1 MVTEQVEYRHTCKLS
16 VQLTQPISNA
26 DSIIAVKC
34 FSQDQSSQTTQAMIN
49 SFAPAKIAKKNVRK
63 VAARKTVIINHN

>member
-1 MVTEQVEYRHTCKLS
+1 MNTQLQPGSLLLTDTPPLLD
-16 VQLTQPISNA
+16 VQKSLRSNVV
-26 DSIIAVKC
+26 VKQLHY
-34 FSQDQSSQTTQAMIN
+34 FN